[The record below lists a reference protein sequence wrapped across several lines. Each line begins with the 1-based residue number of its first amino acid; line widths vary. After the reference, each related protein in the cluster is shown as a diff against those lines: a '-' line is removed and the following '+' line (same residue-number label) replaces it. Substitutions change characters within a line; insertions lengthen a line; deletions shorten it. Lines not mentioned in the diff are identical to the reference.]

1 MEIRAYDEAYLA
13 SARNILGH
21 AADFAIMTL
30 NLGPDDFGKALMVS
44 EASKQFAAGNSRY
57 VAGMNGCELA
67 RQVLAETGTPYADAE
82 DVMYIDKSSEYWAG
96 WA

>member
-30 NLGPDDFGKALMVS
+30 NLDPDDFGKALMVS
-44 EASKQFAAGNSRY
+44 EAS
-57 VAGMNGCELA
+57 
-67 RQVLAETGTPYADAE
+67 
-82 DVMYIDKSSEYWAG
+82 SSEHW
-96 WA
+96 

>member
-30 NLGPDDFGKALMVS
+30 NLNPDDFGKALMVS
-44 EASKQFAAGNSRY
+44 GKHQSSLLPGI
-57 VAGMNGCELA
+57 
-67 RQVLAETGTPYADAE
+67 P
-82 DVMYIDKSSEYWAG
+82 VMLPE
-96 WA
+96 